1 MDSNKKKLNKK
12 KVILLI
18 LILIVIIFVIVKLF
32 LGNKQDTFVNEYE
45 KVDKNQVSYKDNV
58 TVEELKKDIS
68 ATGDTKIYEIKE
80 EFDGRKILSVKDTIK
95 LKVSFAGIIKNS
107 MPNLDEADE
116 IFEKNFPKSDGIWVD
131 ENSREKILNLFN
143 NSEVTNSKYYIN
155 DKGYL
160 KIEDKNKQTDID
172 KKIEKIIKDNK
183 KIVFG
188 LSSVCYI
195 VDDLTGEI
203 MDYDFE
209 QMDQMQS
216 YKFFEDDNKMV
227 VFITENKQ
235 NQLKNDEILK
245 DLFSLVE

>member
-107 MPNLDEADE
+107 MQ
-116 IFEKNFPKSDGIWVD
+116 KSDGIWVD